1 MYGPNNISNSLKEF
15 RSIQV
20 SMQESRCEQKE
31 LGGPK
36 NGSKNSPDDFCSGLS
51 WAEH

>member
-20 SMQESRCEQKE
+20 SMQESRCEEKE
-31 LGGPK
+31 LGVLRMVERIHQMISAQG
-36 NGSKNSPDDFCSGLS
+36 
-51 WAEH
+51 